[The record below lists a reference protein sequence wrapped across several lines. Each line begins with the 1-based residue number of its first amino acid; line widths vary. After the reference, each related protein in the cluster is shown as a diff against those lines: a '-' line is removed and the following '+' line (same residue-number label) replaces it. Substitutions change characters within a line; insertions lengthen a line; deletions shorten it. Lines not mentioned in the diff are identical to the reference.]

1 MRQQELPI
9 IEGPYIGDILAQP
22 RALADT
28 LAWLSAPGR
37 WRATQ
42 SFVQSR
48 SWRRIVLT
56 GMGSSLHGL
65 HPLRLALVAA
75 GQTPLMLE
83 TAELLHY
90 DMSLCDADTLL
101 IVVSQSGASAEAVRL
116 LDANRRSPVIGVT
129 NTEGS
134 PLAQRA
140 DHLLL
145 MRAGPES
152 TVSCKTYV
160 SALLVL
166 QWLGAIFRGDD
177 ERDTL
182 AALEHAPALC
192 QAYLRDWRVRVQEL
206 VPLVRGVQHL
216 FLAGRGPSL
225 ASACT
230 GALIIKESTRLH
242 AEGMSSAAFRH
253 GPLEMIGAGMR
264 LLVFE
269 GLPGTRPLNL
279 GLVSEL
285 GDGLADNIGE
295 GAVQAAL
302 RLPPVPPALLQVLE
316 ILPVQ
321 MLTLAIAALKDQEA
335 GRFQRA
341 TKVTDSE

>member
-1 MRQQELPI
+1 MTDQRLPV
-9 IEGPYIGDILAQP
+9 IEGPYVGDILAQP

-37 WRATQ
+37 WAATQ
-42 SFVQSR
+42 AFVQAR
-48 SWRRIVLT
+48 PWRRIVLT

-65 HPLRLALVAA
+65 HPLRLALIGA
-75 GQTPLMLE
+75 GQTPLMFE

-90 DMSLCDADTLL
+90 ALSLCDEDTLV
-101 IVVSQSGASAEAVRL
+101 IAVSQSGASAETVRL

-140 DHLLL
+140 DHLLQ

-166 QWLGAIFRGDD
+166 HWLGAVFRGED

-182 AALEHAPALC
+182 AALGPAPALC
-192 QAYLRDWRVRVQEL
+192 EAYLRDWRLRVQEL
-206 VPLVRGVQHL
+206 VPLVRGVRHL

-230 GALIIKESTRLH
+230 GVLILKESTRLH

-253 GPLEMIGAGMR
+253 GPMEMIGEGMR

-269 GLPGTRPLNL
+269 GLPVTRALNL
-279 GLVSEL
+279 GLVNEL
-285 GDGLADNIGE
+285 GDGLAGSIGE

-302 RLPPVPPALLQVLE
+302 RLPSVPAALLPVLE

-321 MLTLAIAALKDQEA
+321 MLSLAIAALKGQEA
-335 GRFQRA
+335 GHFQRA
-341 TKVTDSE
+341 TKVTDCE